1 MFPSQK
7 AATTFLQDY
16 NYDIDKRIKLAK
28 NSGGKKAV
36 YKSYDDICGWRV
48 ELNRRSFGEKKV

>member
-1 MFPSQK
+1 SK
-7 AATTFLQDY
+7 SRYHILQDY
-16 NYDIDKRIKLAK
+16 NYDIDKRIKLTK

-36 YKSYDDICGWRV
+36 YKGYDDICDWRV